1 MLSGGYEQETQYN
14 SFTSRCVFKTLPNIK
29 DGASGYNTEW
39 VSASIFAKSFILDVL
54 LDSECVSDLWLPK
67 V

>member
-1 MLSGGYEQETQYN
+1 M
-14 SFTSRCVFKTLPNIK
+14 RIKTLPNIK

-39 VSASIFAKSFILDVL
+39 VSARKIEKSFILDVL
-54 LDSECVSDLWLPK
+54 LDSECASDLWLPK